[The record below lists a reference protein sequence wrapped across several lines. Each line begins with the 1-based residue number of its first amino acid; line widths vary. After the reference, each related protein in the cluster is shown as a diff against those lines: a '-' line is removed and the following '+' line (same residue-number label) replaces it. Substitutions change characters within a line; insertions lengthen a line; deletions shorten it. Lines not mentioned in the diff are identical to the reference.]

1 MIKYTRIA
9 KFAAAALVAAV
20 TLGAATGAQAIQN
33 TQSFLQN
40 QGGGTYW
47 NHQNHYNHYNH
58 NYGYNYGPGYGYGYG
73 YNGGGEL
80 VAGLLGGLFAGT
92 VVNSYNQPYYDE
104 NSCYRFKTYNPTTG
118 MYMSNHG
125 PRHCP

>member
-1 MIKYTRIA
+1 MINYPRIA
-9 KFAAAALVAAV
+9 KFVAAALVVAG

-40 QGGGTYW
+40 NGGTYW

-58 NYGYNYGPGYGYGYG
+58 YYGYNNYGPGYGYGYG
-73 YNGGGEL
+73 YDGGGAL

-92 VVNSYNQPYYDE
+92 VVNSYNRPY
-104 NSCYRFKTYNPTTG
+104 
-118 MYMSNHG
+118 
-125 PRHCP
+125 